1 MSPFRTAVH
10 VEHVQHVLLGH
21 VLVWLLLRSVYNPLS
36 ETLLIPIYTG
46 RTSLEEIKQLAHANT
61 ANKGQPGQD
70 TRIQDPQRRTPKLK
84 APGGNAK
91 EAHLNFLNAAPMRTL
106 HHPAVLS

>member
-1 MSPFRTAVH
+1 MNPFRTVVR
-10 VEHVQHVLLGH
+10 VEHVQPCWGVRSLS
-21 VLVWLLLRSVYNPLS
+21 LLLRSVYNPLS

-46 RTSLEEIKQLAHANT
+46 RTSLGEIKQPAHPNT

-70 TRIQDPQRRTPKLK
+70 TRMQDPQWRTPKLK
-84 APGGNAK
+84 APGSNGK
-91 EAHLNFLNAAPMRTL
+91 EAHLNFLNAAPMETL